1 MAKKKII
8 RIEASDIKT
17 FRHLSNINRIINEQ
31 YNGQMPIEIYRGFL
45 KRISNPAIKDI
56 FIQKFRF
63 KTPEKKLDKSDKT
76 QQSRAYA
83 NTKISSKKCSRM
95 K

>member
-63 KTPEKKLDKSDKT
+63 KTPEKNLINLIRHNNHEHMQIQKYRQKNA
-76 QQSRAYA
+76 RG
-83 NTKISSKKCSRM
+83 
-95 K
+95 